1 MAVRI
6 NTRKVLI
13 IAGMVCGVGL
23 LLGVFVFSFYWSKYG
38 HIVDDRLK
46 HPLFAQTAKIYAAPP
61 EVRPGQKL
69 TASDVAQQLQQAGYS
84 VDGQGAASPMGT
96 YAANAHAIT
105 VHPGPQSYHSQ
116 DGATISFDDNA
127 VSQITGDNNQPLAAY
142 ELEPM
147 LITGLSDENRA
158 KRRLVT
164 YDELPQYLVPAVT
177 SIEDRRFFQHGG
189 VDYVRLIGAGIDDL
203 RHAHYS
209 QGGST
214 LTMQLARGFFLT
226 PEKRI
231 KRKIIEIVITFQ
243 LEHRFTKQQIF
254 QMYANQVPLGQR
266 GSFSIDGFGE
276 AAQAYFGKDVRQL
289 NLPECALLAGIIQSP
304 SRLNPFRHPERAIER
319 RNVVLDAMVET
330 GDITKAQAEQAK
342 AAPLQLVPGAFDAG
356 EAPYFVDLVR
366 DQLIQRLGDTDYNQQ
381 GLRIY
386 TSLDP
391 QLQQLAQDA
400 VADGMKQVDQTIT
413 ERHARLL
420 RLAAKSGTTPPP
432 IIWPQ
437 VALIAL
443 NPHTGQVLALVGGRN
458 YGNSQ
463 FDHAVSHRP
472 TGSIFKPFVYAAAFN
487 TAIAG
492 TPLTNTDGASAV
504 FTPVTILHDQQTTFS
519 FNNQDYTPRDFD
531 SKYYGDIPASEA
543 LYRSLNNPTIA
554 LAQMVGFDNVASL
567 ARDAGIKSARGT
579 PAMAIGAYDATPLEM
594 AGAYTVF
601 ANDGVHIDPWM
612 LASVRAPNGDV
623 IADYA
628 PETRPVLDPRAAFLT
643 LSMMEQVLNNPHG
656 TGAGVRN
663 MGFTS
668 PAAGKTGTSHD
679 AWFAGFTS
687 NLLCIVW
694 VGNDDYSDIKIEL
707 GVNGAEGAHAAG
719 PIWADF
725 MKNAVKL
732 PEYSDVHDFV
742 PPAGVIQVQLDRST
756 NLLADATCPDDY
768 TAAFLDGTQPTDT
781 CDHSMND
788 QRNLFQKIFGL
799 GQRPVT
805 QAPQPQQQA
814 TRPAQP
820 APTKVV
826 PTQPSPGP
834 EPARRPGS
842 GRQKR
847 RRNPASGAA
856 SSAKKTTPSS
866 SNNRRRSSSSKAAT
880 RQQTI
885 CVRNNFHSLGKNAE
899 RNWLLYQGTTL
910 VVP

>member
-1 MAVRI
+1 MAVKLKVPNVAVRI
-6 NTRKVLI
+6 TTKKILI
-13 IAGMVCGVGL
+13 GAGIVV
-23 LLGVFVFSFYWSKYG
+23 GVFALTAALIFTFYWNKYG

-46 HPLFAQTAKIYAAPP
+46 QPLFAETAKIYAAPP
-61 EVRPGQKL
+61 EVRPDQKL
-69 TASDVAQQLQQAGYS
+69 TPSVVEQELQEAGYS

-96 YAANAHAIT
+96 YAANGRAIT
-105 VHPGPQSYHSQ
+105 IHPGPQSYHSQ
-116 DGATISFDDNA
+116 DGATISFSDDA
-127 VSQITGDNNQPLAAY
+127 VTQIVGDNGQPLAAY

-164 YDELPQYLVPAVT
+164 YDELPKYLVPAVT
-177 SIEDRRFFQHGG
+177 SIEDRHFFQHGG
-189 VDYVRLIGAGIDDL
+189 VDYFRLVGAVVDDL

-214 LTMQLARGFFLT
+214 LTMQLARGFFLS

-231 KRKIIEIVITFQ
+231 KRKMIEIVITFQ
-243 LEHRFTKQQIF
+243 LEHRFNKQQIF

-289 NLPECALLAGIIQSP
+289 DLPECALLAGIIQSP

-342 AAPLQLVPGAFDAG
+342 AAPLNLEPGAFDAG

-366 DQLIQRLGDTDYNQQ
+366 DQLIQRLGDNEYNQQ

-391 QLQQLAQDA
+391 QLQQIAQDA
-400 VADGMKQVDQTIT
+400 VADGMKQVDALVEARH
-413 ERHARLL
+413 ERLV
-420 RLAAKSGTTPPP
+420 RLAVKSGEAPPP
-432 IIWPQ
+432 VTSPQ

-458 YGNSQ
+458 YGISQ

-492 TPLTNTDGASAV
+492 TPLTNPDGTSAV
-504 FTPVTILHDQQTTFS
+504 FTPVTILHDAQTTFT
-519 FNNQDYTPRDFD
+519 FNNEDYSPRDFD
-531 SKYYGDIPASEA
+531 NKYYGDITATEA

-601 ANDGVHIDPWM
+601 ANEGVHIDPWM

-623 IADYA
+623 IADYT
-628 PETRPVLDPRAAFLT
+628 PQTRPVLDPRAAFLT
-643 LSMMEQVLNNPHG
+643 VSMMEQVLNNPHG

-663 MGFTS
+663 MGFVS

-679 AWFAGFTS
+679 AWYAGFTS

-694 VGNDDYSDIKIEL
+694 VGNDDYTDIKQEL
-707 GVNGAEGAHAAG
+707 GPINSEGARAAG
-719 PIWADF
+719 PIWAGF

-732 PEYSDVHDFV
+732 PEYSDTRDFV
-742 PPAGVIQVQLDRST
+742 PPAGVVQIQLDDTT
-756 NLLADATCPDDY
+756 NLLADATCPEDY

-781 CDHSMND
+781 CDHSMGD

-805 QAPQPQQQA
+805 QAPPTPGVAQQPPPTKA
-814 TRPAQP
+814 APAQP
-820 APTKVV
+820 SQAQNQPADQ
-826 PTQPSPGP
+826 TQDGKKKKPGFWGRLFGKKDDTQQQPQSP
-834 EPARRPGS
+834 
-842 GRQKR
+842 
-847 RRNPASGAA
+847 NP
-856 SSAKKTTPSS
+856 P
-866 SNNRRRSSSSKAAT
+866 
-880 RQQTI
+880 Q
-885 CVRNNFHSLGKNAE
+885 
-899 RNWLLYQGTTL
+899 
-910 VVP
+910 

>member
-1 MAVRI
+1 MAVKVKVPKVAVRI
-6 NTRKVLI
+6 TARKALI
-13 IAGMVCGVGL
+13 VAGMVFGAAAVLGGL
-23 LLGVFVFSFYWSKYG
+23 VFTFYWNKYG
-38 HIVDDRLK
+38 HIVDERLK
-46 HPLFAQTAKIYAAPP
+46 QPLFAQTAKIYAAP
-61 EVRPGQKL
+61 EEIRPGQKL
-69 TASDVAQQLQQAGYS
+69 TAEEIEQQLQNAGYAR
-84 VDGQGAASPMGT
+84 DGQGPASPMGT
-96 YAANAHAIT
+96 YAVNAHAIT
-105 VHPGPQSYHSQ
+105 IHPGPQSYHSQ
-116 DGATISFDDNA
+116 DGATISFDEHGVDE
-127 VSQITGDNNQPLAAY
+127 ITGDNGQKLAAY

-164 YDELPQYLVPAVT
+164 YDELPKYVVPAVT
-177 SIEDRRFFQHGG
+177 SIEDRHFFRHGG
-189 VDYVRLIGAGIDDL
+189 VDYIRLIGAGIDDL

-214 LTMQLARGFFLT
+214 LTMQLARGFFLS
-226 PEKRI
+226 PEKHI
-231 KRKIIEIVITFQ
+231 KRKLIEIIITFQ

-266 GSFSIDGFGE
+266 GSFAIAGFGE

-289 NLPECALLAGIIQSP
+289 DLPECALLAGIIQSP
-304 SRLNPFRHPERAIER
+304 SRLNPFRHPERALER
-319 RNVVLDAMVET
+319 RNVVLDSMVET

-342 AAPLQLVPGAFDAG
+342 AAPLTLDPGAFDSG

-366 DQLIQRLGDTDYNQQ
+366 DQLVQRLGDTEYNEQ

-391 QLQQLAQDA
+391 QLQDIAQAA
-400 VADGMKQVDQTIT
+400 VAAGMKHVDELVQ
-413 ERHARLL
+413 ERRERLV
-420 RLAAKSGTTPPP
+420 RLAAKAGKEPPP
-432 IIWPQ
+432 AHSPQ
-437 VALIAL
+437 VALVAL

-458 YGNSQ
+458 YGISQ

-487 TAIAG
+487 TALAG
-492 TPLTNTDGASAV
+492 TPLTNANGTSAV
-504 FTPVTILHDQQTTFS
+504 FTPITLLHDEQTTFT
-519 FNNQDYTPRDFD
+519 FDNQDYTPRDFD
-531 SKYYGDIPASEA
+531 NKYYGDITATEA

-554 LAQMVGFDNVASL
+554 LAQMVGFDNVAAL

-623 IADYA
+623 IADYT
-628 PETRPVLDPRAAFLT
+628 PQMKPVLDPRAAFLT
-643 LSMMEQVLNNPHG
+643 VSMMEQVLNNRYG

-663 MGFTS
+663 MGFVS

-694 VGNDDYSDIKIEL
+694 VGNDDYTDIKLEL
-707 GVNGAEGAHAAG
+707 GANAEGARAAG

-732 PEYSDVHDFV
+732 PEYSDTKDFV
-742 PPAGVIQVQLDRST
+742 PPAGVIQVSLDNAT
-756 NLLADATCPDDY
+756 NLLADATCPQDY
-768 TAAFLDGTQPTDT
+768 TAAFLEGTQPTDT
-781 CDHSMND
+781 CDHSMGD

-799 GQRPVT
+799 GQRSVT
-805 QAPQPQQQA
+805 QAPPPLQQA
-814 TRPAQP
+814 KPVAPPIQAQPAQP
-820 APTKVV
+820 AVAQK
-826 PTQPSPGP
+826 QGEQQDQEEKKKKKPGFWSRLFGKKDDSQQDKDKNP
-834 EPARRPGS
+834 QEP
-842 GRQKR
+842 
-847 RRNPASGAA
+847 
-856 SSAKKTTPSS
+856 
-866 SNNRRRSSSSKAAT
+866 
-880 RQQTI
+880 
-885 CVRNNFHSLGKNAE
+885 
-899 RNWLLYQGTTL
+899 
-910 VVP
+910 